1 MVFELIDDLHPD
13 LNPLMWLVGNWHG
26 NGRCAFPGV
35 EEFPY
40 EEDVVFH
47 HDGRAFLHYMSQT
60 WATDEDGER
69 QGPAA
74 VETGF
79 VFVRDTEDGGLELLL
94 STNTGYGTALDGRV
108 EGPRLEFIT
117 KWQARPEEQAE
128 YTEQRMYGLV
138 ESDLMYAVDRQTP
151 DTPMQSYAWGRLRRV

>member
-1 MVFELIDDLHPD
+1 MPFELIDDLHPD

-35 EEFPY
+35 EEYTF

-47 HDGRAFLHYMSQT
+47 HDGRPFLHYMSQT
-60 WATDEDGER
+60 WATGEDGER
-69 QGPAA
+69 LHPAG

-79 VFVRDTEDGGLELLL
+79 LLPKGESSIELLL
-94 STNTGYGTALDGRV
+94 STHTGYGEALAGTVD
-108 EGPRLEFIT
+108 GPRLEFLT
-117 KWQARPEEQAE
+117 SWQARPEGDEE

-138 ESDLMYAVDRQTP
+138 DSDLMYATDRQTALA
-151 DTPMQSYAWGRLRRV
+151 PMQSFAWGRLRRV